1 MSDAFIRPA
10 TNHSASPRHDGFYHS
25 RPPSG
30 DYSYLIR
37 FYPDGQVITASVG
50 GDWTVAEIM
59 KWFNRD
65 DPELSIGP
73 FVVLGTSLSFTSSS
87 SHGRVDYAG
96 FLVGGGL
103 KISTLSHI
111 NGNYSV
117 DRSYAFTSFA

>member
-1 MSDAFIRPA
+1 MSDAFIRPT
-10 TNHSASPRHDGFYHS
+10 TNHSAPPRHDGFYHS

-73 FVVLGTSLSFTSSS
+73 YVMLGTSLSFTSSS
-87 SHGRVDYAG
+87 SYGRVDYAG

-117 DRSYAFTSFA
+117 DRSYAFTPFA

>member
-1 MSDAFIRPA
+1 MSDSFIRPT

-30 DYSYLIR
+30 DYYYLIR

-50 GDWTVAEIM
+50 GEWTVAEIM

-73 FVVLGTSLSFTSSS
+73 YVVLGTSLSFTSSS
-87 SHGRVDYAG
+87 SYGRVDYAG

-117 DRSYAFTSFA
+117 DRSYAFTPFA